1 MKLKGIVLDTKYLQ
15 LLMSIIVRQNHSN
28 QENKG
33 VKRLPAKIDY
43 KKTQKE
49 LYQPNAKEPVI
60 IEVPEMQFLMIDG
73 IGSPGDSK
81 EYKDALTV
89 LYPVSFRTKFLS
101 KAKGK
106 DYVVP
111 PLEGLWW
118 SKNME
123 DFIEGNRDKWEWTM
137 MIRQPDW
144 ITQDLINE
152 AIEIV
157 KEKKPEL
164 SNLLLKLR
172 LEKYKEGRSAHI
184 LHLGPYT
191 EEGPTVQKL
200 HDLIHK
206 EGGKFD
212 GHINK
217 HHEIYLSDP
226 RKTSPEK
233 LRTVI
238 RQPF

>member
-1 MKLKGIVLDTKYLQ
+1 MAG
-15 LLMSIIVRQNHSN
+15 
-28 QENKG
+28 
-33 VKRLPAKIDY
+33 KIDF

-49 LYQPNAKEPVI
+49 FYQPNAQEPVI

-73 IGSPGDSK
+73 MGSPGDSQ
-81 EYKDALTV
+81 EYQDALAI
-89 LYPVSFRTKFLS
+89 LYPVAFRTKFLS

-118 SKNME
+118 ADDMN
-123 DFIEGNRDKWEWTM
+123 DFTEGNRDKWKWTM

-144 ITQDLINE
+144 ITQDIIKE
-152 AIEIV
+152 ATAIT

-164 SNLLLKLR
+164 SKLLPKLR
-172 LEKYKEGRSAHI
+172 LEKYKEGKAAQIMHI
-184 LHLGPYT
+184 GPYS
-191 EEGPTVQKL
+191 EEGPTVQKV
-200 HDLIHK
+200 HDFIQK

-212 GHINK
+212 GLKAK

-226 RKTSPEK
+226 RKANPATMK
-233 LRTVI
+233 TVI

>member
-1 MKLKGIVLDTKYLQ
+1 M
-15 LLMSIIVRQNHSN
+15 
-28 QENKG
+28 
-33 VKRLPAKIDY
+33 PAKIDF

-49 LYQPNAKEPVI
+49 LYQPDAKEPVV

-73 IGSPGDSK
+73 MGSPGDSQ
-81 EYKDALTV
+81 EYQDALAV
-89 LYPVSFRTKFLS
+89 LYPVAFRTKFLS
-101 KAKGK
+101 KSKGK

-118 SKNME
+118 ADDMN
-123 DFIEGNRDKWEWTM
+123 DFIEGNRDRWKWTM

-144 ITQDLINE
+144 ITPDMINE
-152 AIEIV
+152 AIAIV

-164 SNLLLKLR
+164 SKLLPKLR
-172 LEKYKEGRSAHI
+172 LEKYKEGKAAQIMHI
-184 LHLGPYT
+184 GPYS
-191 EEGPTVQKL
+191 EEGPTVQKV
-200 HDLIHK
+200 HDLIQK

-212 GHINK
+212 GLKTK

-226 RKTSPEK
+226 RKANPATMK
-233 LRTVI
+233 TVI